1 MHHIYVLP
9 KCHKRLQ
16 QFLNKLPA
24 IAVAMDFVPL
34 LTSFGIILLAELGDK
49 TQLAVISLSSKR
61 KSKSVFIGALL
72 AFAVVDGV
80 SALVGGAIAA
90 VIPAFWIGIGAGIA
104 FIVFAVYTLVLEKDE
119 KPEVNN
125 RPLAVASTF
134 SLVALMELGDKTQ
147 LASISLAAEYDAPL
161 MVFVGVMLAFTILVG
176 LAVVLGMAISKYVP
190 LRYVRIGSGLLFIVF
205 GVLFIWSAVSGVK
218 LL

>member
-1 MHHIYVLP
+1 VTP
-9 KCHKRLQ
+9 ELQ
-16 QFLNKLPA
+16 QFLNKLSA
-24 IAVAMDFVPL
+24 IAVAMDFFPL
-34 LTSFGIILLAELGDK
+34 LASFGIIMIAELGDK

-72 AFAVVDGV
+72 AFAVVDGI

-90 VIPAFWIGIGAGIA
+90 VIPAFWIGIGAGIV
-104 FIVFAVYTLVLEKDE
+104 FIGFAVYTLAFEKDE
-119 KPEVNN
+119 KREING

-147 LASISLAAEYDAPL
+147 LASISLAAEYDAPV
-161 MVFVGVMLAFTILVG
+161 MVFVGVMLAFTVLAG
-176 LAVVLGMAISKYVP
+176 LGVVLGMAISNFVP

-205 GVLFIWSAVSGVK
+205 GVLFIWSALSGVK
-218 LL
+218 LF

>member
-1 MHHIYVLP
+1 
-9 KCHKRLQ
+9 
-16 QFLNKLPA
+16 
-24 IAVAMDFVPL
+24 MDLFPL
-34 LTSFGIILLAELGDK
+34 LASFGIILVAELGDK

-90 VIPAFWIGIGAGIA
+90 LIPIFWIGIVAGVA
-104 FIVFAVYTLVLEKDE
+104 FIVFAVYTLVFERDE
-119 KPEVNN
+119 KPETSD
-125 RPLAVASTF
+125 RSLTVASSF

-147 LASISLAAEYDAPL
+147 LASISLAAEYNAPIL
-161 MVFVGVMLAFTILVG
+161 VFIGVMLAFAV
-176 LAVVLGMAISKYVP
+176 LAGFGVMLGMAISRYVP

-205 GVLFIWSAVSGVK
+205 GVTFIWSAVSGIK
-218 LL
+218 LF

>member
-1 MHHIYVLP
+1 LS
-9 KCHKRLQ
+9 
-16 QFLNKLPA
+16 A
-24 IAVAMDFVPL
+24 IAVAMDFFPL
-34 LTSFGIILLAELGDK
+34 LASFGIIMLAELGDK
-49 TQLAVISLSSKR
+49 TQLAVISLSCKR
-61 KSKSVFIGALL
+61 RSKSVFIGAIL

-104 FIVFAVYTLVLEKDE
+104 FIAFAVYTLVFEKDE
-119 KPEVNN
+119 KPDIND

-161 MVFVGVMLAFTILVG
+161 MVFVGVMLAFTVLAG

-218 LL
+218 LF

>member
-1 MHHIYVLP
+1 
-9 KCHKRLQ
+9 
-16 QFLNKLPA
+16 
-24 IAVAMDFVPL
+24 MDFFPL
-34 LTSFGIILLAELGDK
+34 LASFGIIMLAELGDK
-49 TQLAVISLSSKR
+49 TQLCVISLSCKR
-61 KSKSVFIGALL
+61 KSRSVFIGALL

-104 FIVFAVYTLVLEKDE
+104 FIAFAVYMLASERDE
-119 KPEVNN
+119 KTEVDD

-147 LASISLAAEYDAPL
+147 LASLSLAAEYDAPL
-161 MVFVGVMLAFTILVG
+161 MVFVGVMLALAVLAG

-205 GVLFIWSAVSGVK
+205 GVIFIWSAVSGVR
-218 LL
+218 LF

>member
-1 MHHIYVLP
+1 MFCP
-9 KCHKRLQ
+9 DDPRPQ
-16 QFLNKLPA
+16 QFLNKLSA
-24 IAVAMDFVPL
+24 IALAMDFAPL
-34 LTSFGIILLAELGDK
+34 LASFGIIMLAELGDK

-80 SALVGGAIAA
+80 SAFVGGAIAA
-90 VIPAFWIGIGAGIA
+90 VIPTFWIGIGAGVA
-104 FIVFAVYTLVLEKDE
+104 FIAFAVYALAFEKTE
-119 KPEVNN
+119 KPEMND

-147 LASISLAAEYDAPL
+147 LASISLAAEYNAPI
-161 MVFVGVMLAFTILVG
+161 MVFVGVTLAFAVLTGLGVILG
-176 LAVVLGMAISKYVP
+176 TAISRLVP
-190 LRYVRIGSGLLFIVF
+190 LRYVRTGSGLLFIVF

-218 LL
+218 LF

>member
-1 MHHIYVLP
+1 
-9 KCHKRLQ
+9 
-16 QFLNKLPA
+16 
-24 IAVAMDFVPL
+24 MDLFPL
-34 LTSFGIILLAELGDK
+34 LASFGIILVAELGDK

-90 VIPAFWIGIGAGIA
+90 LIPIFWIGIVAGVA
-104 FIVFAVYTLVLEKDE
+104 FIVFAVYTLVFERDE
-119 KPEVNN
+119 KPETSD
-125 RPLAVASTF
+125 RSLTVASSF

-147 LASISLAAEYDAPL
+147 LTSISLAAEYNAPIL
-161 MVFVGVMLAFTILVG
+161 VFIGVMLAFAV
-176 LAVVLGMAISKYVP
+176 LAGFGVMLGMAISRYVP

-205 GVLFIWSAVSGVK
+205 GVTFIWSAVSGIK
-218 LL
+218 LF

>member
-1 MHHIYVLP
+1 
-9 KCHKRLQ
+9 
-16 QFLNKLPA
+16 
-24 IAVAMDFVPL
+24 MDLFPL
-34 LTSFGIILLAELGDK
+34 LASFGIILVAELGDK

-90 VIPAFWIGIGAGIA
+90 FIPIFWIGIVAGVA
-104 FIVFAVYTLVLEKDE
+104 FIVFAVYTLVFERDE
-119 KPEVNN
+119 KPETSD
-125 RPLAVASTF
+125 RSLTVASSF

-147 LASISLAAEYDAPL
+147 LASISLAAEYNAPIL
-161 MVFVGVMLAFTILVG
+161 VFIGVMLAFAV
-176 LAVVLGMAISKYVP
+176 LAGFGVMLGMAISRYVP

-205 GVLFIWSAVSGVK
+205 GVTFIWSAASGIK
-218 LL
+218 LF

>member
-1 MHHIYVLP
+1 
-9 KCHKRLQ
+9 
-16 QFLNKLPA
+16 
-24 IAVAMDFVPL
+24 MDFVPL
-34 LTSFGIILLAELGDK
+34 LASFGIIMIAELGDK

-104 FIVFAVYTLVLEKDE
+104 FIAFAVYTLVFEKDE
-119 KPEVNN
+119 KSEIND

-134 SLVALMELGDKTQ
+134 SLVAFMELGDKTQ
-147 LASISLAAEYDAPL
+147 LASISLAAEYDAPV
-161 MVFVGVMLAFTILVG
+161 MVFFGVMLAFAVLAG
-176 LAVVLGMAISKYVP
+176 LGVVLGMAISRWVP
-190 LRYVRIGSGLLFIVF
+190 IRYVRIGSGLLFIVF
-205 GVLFIWSAVSGVK
+205 GVLFIWSAVAGVK
-218 LL
+218 LF